1 MNMQTTEGIMNQI
14 GVKSNIFVS
23 KTITVEEFVSLFDD
37 RFHRRVIGISYKNG
51 IINVGISFEEVEVD
65 WYKDN
70 TIHFIESENI
80 GEVPYHFQINL
91 DELDHIEMID
101 YWLDHNYPEID
112 FGARFSFIGNDGSEI
127 CIDADK

>member
-1 MNMQTTEGIMNQI
+1 M
-14 GVKSNIFVS
+14 
-23 KTITVEEFVSLFDD
+23 EEFVSLFDD

-101 YWLDHNYPEID
+101 YWLDHNYPCWKD
-112 FGARFSFIGNDGSEI
+112 DLSYWN
-127 CIDADK
+127 

>member
-1 MNMQTTEGIMNQI
+1 MQITTEGIMNQI

-80 GEVPYHFQINL
+80 GEVPYHFQINANDL
-91 DELDHIEMID
+91 EQIKMDD
-101 YWLDHNYPEID
+101 YWIDGIHPETD
-112 FGARFSFIGNDGSEI
+112 LGAQFFLIGNDGSEI
-127 CIDADK
+127 IITADK